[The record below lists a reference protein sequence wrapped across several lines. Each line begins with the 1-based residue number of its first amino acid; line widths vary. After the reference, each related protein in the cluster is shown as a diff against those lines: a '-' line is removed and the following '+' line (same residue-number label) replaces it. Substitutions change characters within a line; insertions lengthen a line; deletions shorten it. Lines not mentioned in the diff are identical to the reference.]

1 MNPVDNSNPFAA
13 IGGSSIANTQRATG
27 ASATELGQDQFL
39 ELMIAQLKNQ
49 DPTKPM
55 DSAEFLGQIA
65 QFGTVSGIQDL
76 QKSFTDMASSMQSNQ
91 ALMASSL
98 VGRSV
103 LVPGGVGVL
112 PTGGALTGSVNLPV
126 GVADLAINITD
137 GSGQLVRRLVMGG
150 QQAGDV
156 SFSWDGLDEA
166 GAPAAPGRYKVTAE
180 AMLDGKPY
188 SADTSVSALVES
200 VTLGGAQGMQL
211 NLAGLGSVSLGDV
224 KQIS

>member
-13 IGGSSIANTQRATG
+13 ISGSDITKTQRASG
-27 ASATELGQDQFL
+27 AAANALGQDQFL
-39 ELMIAQLKNQ
+39 DLMVAQLKNQ

-55 DSAEFLGQIA
+55 DSSQFLGQMA

-76 QKSFTDMASSMQSNQ
+76 QKSFTQMASALQSNQ

-103 LVPGGVGVL
+103 MVPGGIGVL
-112 PTGGALTGSVNLPV
+112 PLGGALNGSVNLPMS
-126 GVADLAINITD
+126 VADLAINVTD
-137 GSGQLVRRLVMGG
+137 GSGQLVRRLVLGG

-156 SFSWDGLDEA
+156 RFSWDGLDDA
-166 GAPAAPGRYKVTAE
+166 GTAAAPGRYQVTAE
-180 AMLDGKPY
+180 ALVDGKNY
-188 SADTSVSALVES
+188 AADTSVSALVES
-200 VTLGGAQGMQL
+200 VSLGGAQGMLL
-211 NLAGLGSVSLGDV
+211 NLTGLGAVSLGDV